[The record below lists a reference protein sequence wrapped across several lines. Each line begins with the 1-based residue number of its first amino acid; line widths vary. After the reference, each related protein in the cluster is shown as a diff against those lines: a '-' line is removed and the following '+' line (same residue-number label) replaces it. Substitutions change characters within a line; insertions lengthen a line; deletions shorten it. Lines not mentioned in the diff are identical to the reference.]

1 MSYLVAPDEALSQG
15 DIIRRVVVSRKLP
28 DDEAT
33 TNTAPSR
40 VIVLSHGCEIDKPI
54 KPGTLTDTVLVA
66 RVFRKADS
74 PQGTWGNVTRR
85 RVPNTFYLPIGPGQE
100 EEAYVDWRSI
110 QPVDKT
116 VILAARHAG
125 SYVCTLEGDLL
136 EAMKDG
142 LWGFL
147 FREEPSPT
155 S

>member
-40 VIVLSHGCEIDKPI
+40 VIVLSHGCEIDKSI

-66 RVFRKADS
+66 RVFPKTAI
-74 PQGTWGNVTRR
+74 PQGTWGNVARY
-85 RVPNTFYLPIGPGQE
+85 RVPNTFYLPIGPGHE
-100 EEAYVDWRSI
+100 EEAFVDWRSI
-110 QPVDKT
+110 QPVDKAS
-116 VILAARHAG
+116 ILAHRHAG
-125 SYVCTLEGDLL
+125 NYVCTLEGDLL
-136 EAMKDG
+136 DAMKDG
-142 LWGFL
+142 LWDFL

-155 S
+155 P